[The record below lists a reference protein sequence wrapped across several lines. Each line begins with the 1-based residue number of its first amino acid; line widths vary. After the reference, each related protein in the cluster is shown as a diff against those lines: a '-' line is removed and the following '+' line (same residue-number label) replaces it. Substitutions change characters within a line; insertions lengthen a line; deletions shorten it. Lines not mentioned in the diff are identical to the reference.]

1 MRTRNLI
8 IGDIMF
14 QFKYGFYFVYTVFT
28 ILYISLIYFLPEQW
42 KEKTAAI
49 LIFSDPAA
57 MGLFFMGAIVL
68 LEKSQM
74 VLNSIAV
81 SPVKVTE
88 YIISK
93 IVSLGFISTAV
104 GVLIAISAGLENL
117 ILVIIGIFLGS
128 TIFTLFGLIIATNI
142 HSLNQ
147 FIVATIPLE
156 IISFLPPIFYIFG
169 YDKTFM
175 LIHPGCI
182 LIRLISGNVEWML
195 LLIIVLCL
203 WIGLFYFVT
212 YHTIKKMFKGVGG
225 SVTVKNKL

>member
-1 MRTRNLI
+1 MRIRNLI
-8 IGDIMF
+8 IGDIKF
-14 QFKYGFYFVYTVFT
+14 QYKYGFYFVYTVFT

-42 KEKTAAI
+42 KEKATTI
-49 LIFSDPAA
+49 MIFSDPAA

-88 YIISK
+88 YIMSK
-93 IVSLGFISTAV
+93 VVSLGFVSTAV

-117 ILVIIGIFLGS
+117 ISVIIGIFLGS
-128 TIFTLFGLIIATNI
+128 TIFTLLGLIVAANI

-147 FIVATIPLE
+147 FIVATIPLG

-169 YDKTFM
+169 YDKIFM

-182 LIRLISGNVEWML
+182 LIRLISGNVEWIFF
-195 LLIIVLCL
+195 LITIMFM
-203 WIGLFYFVT
+203 WIGLFYFIT
-212 YHTIKKMFKGVGG
+212 YRIIKKMFQGVGG
-225 SVTVKNKL
+225 VRL

>member
-1 MRTRNLI
+1 MRIKNII
-8 IGDIMF
+8 IGDIKF

-28 ILYISLIYFLPEQW
+28 ILYISIIYFLPEHW
-42 KEKTAAI
+42 KEKIAAI

-93 IVSLGFISTAV
+93 VVSLGIISTVV
-104 GVLIAISAGLENL
+104 GVLIAISTGLENL
-117 ILVIIGIFLGS
+117 TSVIIGVFLGS
-128 TIFTLFGLIIATNI
+128 TIFTLLGLIVAANI

-156 IISFLPPIFYIFG
+156 IISFFPPIFYIFG
-169 YDKTFM
+169 YDNIFM

-203 WIGLFYFVT
+203 WIGLFYLIT
-212 YHTIKKMFKGVGG
+212 YHTIKKMFQGVGG
-225 SVTVKNKL
+225 VRL

>member
-1 MRTRNLI
+1 MRIRNLI
-8 IGDIMF
+8 IGDIKF
-14 QFKYGFYFVYTVFT
+14 QLKYGFYFVYTVFT
-28 ILYISLIYFLPEQW
+28 ILYISLIYFLPELW
-42 KEKTAAI
+42 KEKAAAV

-81 SPVKVTE
+81 SPVKVTD

-93 IVSLGFISTAV
+93 VVSLGIISTVV

-117 ILVIIGIFLGS
+117 TSVIIGVFLGS
-128 TIFTLFGLIIATNI
+128 TIFTLLGLIVAANI

-169 YDKTFM
+169 YDNIFM

-182 LIRLISGNVEWML
+182 LIRLISGNVEWIL
-195 LLIIVLCL
+195 LLIIFLCL
-203 WIGLFYFVT
+203 WIGLFYLIT
-212 YHTIKKMFKGVGG
+212 YHTIKKMFQGVGG
-225 SVTVKNKL
+225 VRL